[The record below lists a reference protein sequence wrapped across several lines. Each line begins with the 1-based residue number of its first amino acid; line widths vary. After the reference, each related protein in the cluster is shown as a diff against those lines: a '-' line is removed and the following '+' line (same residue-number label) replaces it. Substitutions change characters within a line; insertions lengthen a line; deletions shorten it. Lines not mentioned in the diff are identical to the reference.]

1 MNCPSQ
7 KEIEAQV
14 RMKIRQNEESLRK
27 LNVDKKA
34 CLSSIMILRA
44 SKKRKESELICE
56 QSELRRV
63 LHSAWIAELEAKI
76 DLEYL
81 KLQAIKLNKA
91 RILQELEN
99 LGYWEPEMV
108 LPYKAMHRG
117 ISSFAP
123 PQYLPPPFSR

>member
-1 MNCPSQ
+1 
-7 KEIEAQV
+7 
-14 RMKIRQNEESLRK
+14 MKIRQNEESLRK